1 MPSTRALKAGCD
13 DADRL
18 PAPQVPHLIPKL
30 TGEVQQGAGSS
41 VQSPQEQV
49 PRLAEA
55 LVSGWGLEQMLSV
68 PHAYTLPHLHTGGPV
83 CSSEGTLA
91 VGMRQ
96 APTQARRP

>member
-1 MPSTRALKAGCD
+1 M
-13 DADRL
+13 
-18 PAPQVPHLIPKL
+18 
-30 TGEVQQGAGSS
+30 
-41 VQSPQEQV
+41 QSPQEQV

-91 VGMRQ
+91 VGMCQ